1 MALRESVP
9 GRGNSRREGSEAA
22 ARASGLAGGWR
33 EGGQTAAVGGGS
45 DGNGG
50 RGRRCLEAG
59 ARLLPR
65 GFERRSD
72 VI

>member
-50 RGRRCLEAG
+50 AAG
-59 ARLLPR
+59 GAWRPAQ
-65 GFERRSD
+65 GFYREVLSGG
-72 VI
+72 VM